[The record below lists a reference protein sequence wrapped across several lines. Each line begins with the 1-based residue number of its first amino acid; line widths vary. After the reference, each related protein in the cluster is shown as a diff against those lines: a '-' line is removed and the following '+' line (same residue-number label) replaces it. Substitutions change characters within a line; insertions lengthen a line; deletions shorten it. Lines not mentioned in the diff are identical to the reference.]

1 MEGTVRTVSPRT
13 RERMPQWLEEL
24 LESVASPAGLSYEL
38 HYEELCPPLMNDP
51 QQSELVLRLAENL
64 FGPERVHQL
73 TQPSMVAEDFAYFL
87 EQAPGCM
94 IFLGIGEPERANA
107 LHTDTFTFDEEV
119 LFRDQAHGQFGPL
132 QG

>member
-1 MEGTVRTVSPRT
+1 MWPA
-13 RERMPQWLEEL
+13 QL
-24 LESVASPAGLSYEL
+24 ASPMSSITKNS
-38 HYEELCPPLMNDP
+38 CPPLMNDP

-119 LFRDQAHGQFGPL
+119 LFQGSSSWSVWSSPKAENRDSLARSARSL
-132 QG
+132 LN

>member
-1 MEGTVRTVSPRT
+1 MSPLRRTLSSPD
-13 RERMPQWLEEL
+13 ER
-24 LESVASPAGLSYEL
+24 S
-38 HYEELCPPLMNDP
+38 

-119 LFRDQAHGQFGPL
+119 LFQDQAHGQFGPL
-132 QG
+132 QRLKTETPWPDQPGVCLTKPIPRS